1 MQKQNITL
9 YITGGIAAYKSIFLL
24 RKLIKLGYDVKVVM
38 TDSATKFITP
48 LTFSTLSNHPVL
60 FDYEFNSAKVDHIEL
75 AEWTDLAIIAPATA
89 NFIGKMAN
97 GIADNFALTSLL
109 AIQNEKKYVY
119 PAMNNEMLSNE
130 ATQRNLSQLKNDH
143 MHVFDTEYGFLAEG
157 YSAKGRMLEP
167 DEIIETLFNQ
177 EKRLAGK
184 KVLITAGGTRE
195 KIDPVRFIG
204 NRSSGKMGYALAEY
218 ANKQGAEVTL
228 ISANSNL
235 KKIDGIKTINVE
247 TSEELYNSI
256 DQFFP
261 ICDVLIMSA
270 AVSDFKPKQYEN
282 QKIKK
287 VENQT
292 SINLEFEKTKDI
304 LEYFGQHKNEKQIII
319 GFAAETNDIL
329 NNAQRKLLEKNVD
342 MLVLNDVSDT
352 RIGFNS
358 DDNKVTILFQNQDY
372 IETEVMKKNEIAKI
386 ILEQL
391 EKLD

>member
-9 YITGGIAAYKSIFLL
+9 YVTGGIAAYKSIFLL

-256 DQFFP
+256 DQLFP

-304 LEYFGQHKNEKQIII
+304 LKYFGQHKNEKQIII

>member
-256 DQFFP
+256 DQLFP

>member
-9 YITGGIAAYKSIFLL
+9 YVTGGIAAYKSIFLL

-97 GIADNFALTSLL
+97 GIADDFALTSLL

-304 LEYFGQHKNEKQIII
+304 LKYFGQHKNEKQIII

>member
-97 GIADNFALTSLL
+97 GIADDFALTSLL

>member
-9 YITGGIAAYKSIFLL
+9 YVTGGIAAYKSIFLL

-60 FDYEFNSAKVDHIEL
+60 LDYEFNSAKVDHIEL

-256 DQFFP
+256 NQFFP

-304 LEYFGQHKNEKQIII
+304 LKYFGQHKNEKQIII

>member
-304 LEYFGQHKNEKQIII
+304 LKYFGQHKNEKQIII